1 MNLRKPELSRLSV
14 MIQERGTSDFKHQI
28 LQDQL
33 KYATLTRSII
43 KFTDRIVSNGSSGND
58 CLFALETVSLFITTC
73 YM

>member
-43 KFTDRIVSNGSSGND
+43 KFTDRIVSNGSSGNG
-58 CLFALETVSLFITTC
+58 LFALETVSLFITTC